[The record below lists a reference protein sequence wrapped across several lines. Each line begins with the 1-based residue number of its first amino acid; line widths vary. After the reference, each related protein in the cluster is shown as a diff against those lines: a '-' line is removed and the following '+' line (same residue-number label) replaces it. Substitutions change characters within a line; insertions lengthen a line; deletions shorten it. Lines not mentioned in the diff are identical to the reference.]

1 MLPEIAERIAAGM
14 KALREWQSGTPSL
27 RLDLKAGGV
36 GIDWYARNGFE
47 RIHSILT
54 ESQPAWSGQ
63 SVTLSSAL
71 NHSVVFA
78 CTRTIAEPMGFL
90 PLAMLQNVKGR
101 KRFAD
106 EHPMYS
112 ALQNAPNDEITAQV
126 FRESLTGHCIL
137 QGNGYSKIIRR
148 SGTGVAVELY
158 PLLPTQVQ
166 VEREREGQKR
176 VVYIVRESGAADKT
190 YTVQRG
196 KPQDILHVKGISG
209 NGLVGY
215 SILTLMRQSLGTAQ
229 AAEHNVAKFYANGGR
244 VPYVLETSKQFKNDN
259 EFDSFSEQW
268 HETYSHPHKAPIL
281 ENDLKY
287 KQIGLSMADAQMLE
301 TRQFNIPELCRW
313 FGISPHMV
321 GDLSR
326 ATFSNIEQLALAF
339 VTFTLSAWIK
349 RWEQELWRCVLTPE
363 EKGAGYFFK
372 FNLNALLRGDFA
384 SRIQGL
390 AQMLQNGII
399 NIDEARDLEDWDPLP
414 DGAGQAHHIQL
425 NMGTISKAGDVTPPP
440 GLVRLGKGRTL

>member
-1 MLPEIAERIAAGM
+1 MLPEITERIASGF
-14 KALREWQSGTPSL
+14 KAMRAWQAGTPSL
-27 RLDLKAGGV
+27 GLDTKAGGV
-36 GIDWYARNGFE
+36 GVDWYARNGFNQIYA
-47 RIHSILT
+47 RLLD
-54 ESQPAWSGQ
+54 SQPAWSGE

-90 PLAMLQNVKGR
+90 PLAMLQSVSGG
-101 KRFAD
+101 KRVATN
-106 EHPMYS
+106 HPMYS
-112 ALQNAPNDEITAQV
+112 ALQNAPSDEMSAQV
-126 FRESLTGHCIL
+126 FRETLTGHCIL
-137 QGNGYSKIIRR
+137 QGNGYSKITRR
-148 SGTGVAVELY
+148 SGTGVAVELQ
-158 PLLPTQVQ
+158 PLLPQQVK
-166 VEREREGQKR
+166 VDREREGQKR
-176 VVYIVRESGAADKT
+176 LVYIVSETGAADKT
-190 YTVQRG
+190 YTVERG
-196 KPQDILHVKGISG
+196 KPQDILHVKGIG
-209 NGLVGY
+209 GDGLVGY

-229 AAEHNVAKFYANGGR
+229 AGERNVAKFYANGGR
-244 VPYVLETSKQFKNDN
+244 VPYVLQTDKGFKSDE
-259 EFDSFSEQW
+259 EFDKFRANWEA
-268 HETYSHPHKAPIL
+268 TYSQPHKAPIL
-281 ENDLKY
+281 ENGLKY
-287 KQIGLSMADAQMLE
+287 EQTGLSMADAQMLE

-326 ATFSNIEQLALAF
+326 ATFSNIEELALQF
-339 VTFTLSAWIK
+339 VAFTLAAWIK

-363 EKGAGYFFK
+363 EKSAGYFFK

>member
-1 MLPEIAERIAAGM
+1 MLPEITERIASGV
-14 KALREWQSGTPSL
+14 KAFREWQAGTPSL
-27 RLDLKAGGV
+27 GLKAGGV
-36 GIDWYARNGFE
+36 GIDWYARNGFNN
-47 RIHSILT
+47 IHAALM
-54 ESQPAWSGQ
+54 ESQPAWSGE
-63 SVTLSSAL
+63 SVTLPSAL
-71 NHSVVFA
+71 NHSVVYA

-90 PLAMLQNVKGR
+90 PCAMMQGTSKG
-101 KRFAD
+101 KRVAV
-106 EHPMYS
+106 EHPAYS
-112 ALQNAPNDEITAQV
+112 CLQYAANDETTAQV
-126 FRESLTGHCIL
+126 FRETSTGHCVL
-137 QGNGYSKIIRR
+137 RGNGYAKIVRR
-148 SGTGVAVELY
+148 SGTGVAIELQS
-158 PLLPTQVQ
+158 LLPEQVQ
-166 VEREREGQKR
+166 VQREREGQKR
-176 VVYIVRESGAADKT
+176 VVYVISEVGASDKS
-190 YTVQRG
+190 YTVERG
-196 KPQDILHVKGISG
+196 KPQDILHVKGLGG

-229 AAEHNVAKFYANGGR
+229 AAERNVAKFYANGGR
-244 VPYVLETSKQFKNDN
+244 VPYVLETSKNFKHDA
-259 EFDSFSEQW
+259 EFDNFRANWQ
-268 HETYSHPHKAPIL
+268 ETYSHPHKAPIL

-287 KQIGLSMADAQMLE
+287 RQIGLSMADAQMLE

-339 VTFTLSAWIK
+339 VSFTLSAWIK

-363 EKGAGYFFK
+363 EKSAGYFFK

-440 GLVRLGKGRTL
+440 GLVRLGKERTL